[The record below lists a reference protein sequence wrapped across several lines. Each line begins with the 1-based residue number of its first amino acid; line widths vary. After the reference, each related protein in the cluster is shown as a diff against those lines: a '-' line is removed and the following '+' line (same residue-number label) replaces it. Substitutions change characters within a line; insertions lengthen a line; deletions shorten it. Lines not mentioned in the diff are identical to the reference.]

1 MDRTSFLAVF
11 LLLFIVSDVA
21 NASMLTKHRF
31 LIGDPPKG
39 NSDNPTLPGKDSP
52 VASPPPPSKPDPDP
66 NPKPV
71 DDGKNKTGSAPPAK
85 TPKTPDPNPEPKGS
99 NNSTQPAPVGPPTD
113 TGGGK
118 NNQTQKQDPNPEQK
132 PKEKPTPEPEK
143 KPKENPTPEPEQKPK
158 ENPTPEPEQKPKEN
172 PTPEPEQK
180 PKENPTP
187 EPGKTPEEDPSA
199 KTPEIEKTKNKS
211 DNVTNTPNVKKES
224 CDGVIKTCSTTDMIA
239 CIKSFNRESTEAV
252 ILVQNVRDSALNG
265 SLSAEDTRDL
275 VILKHEYKKIKLN
288 MGKSN
293 KIVLKGG
300 NGECVLQMDPFVS
313 EGNLFMRFPSYEKL
327 VTPINGAYFL
337 IVTVLIFGGMWV
349 CCLVRRRKQ
358 RTGGGVPYQELEMA
372 LPESASATD
381 VVTAEG
387 WDQGWD
393 DDWDGDNAVK
403 SPGGHLVGSISANG
417 LTARSLNKDG
427 WENNWDD

>member
-11 LLLFIVSDVA
+11 LLLFIVSDVT

-39 NSDNPTLPGKDSP
+39 NLDNPTLP
-52 VASPPPPSKPDPDP
+52 
-66 NPKPV
+66 PV
-71 DDGKNKTGSAPPAK
+71 DDGKNKTGSAPPTK
-85 TPKTPDPNPEPKGS
+85 TPEPKGS
-99 NNSTQPAPVGPPTD
+99 NNSTKPAPVGPPTD

-118 NNQTQKQDPNPEQK
+118 NNQTQKQDPNPVQK
-132 PKEKPTPEPEK
+132 PKEK
-143 KPKENPTPEPEQKPK
+143 PTPEPEQKPK
-158 ENPTPEPEQKPKEN
+158 ENPTLESEQKPKEN
-172 PTPEPEQK
+172 PTLESDQK

-211 DNVTNTPNVKKES
+211 ANVTNTPNVKKES
-224 CDGVIKTCSTTDMIA
+224 CDGAIKKCSSTDMVA

-252 ILVQNVRDSALNG
+252 ILVQNVRDSTLNG

-275 VILKHEYKKIKLN
+275 VIPKHEYKKIKLN

-293 KIVLKGG
+293 KIVLKAG
-300 NGECVLQMDPFVS
+300 NGECVLDPFVS
-313 EGNLFMRFPSYEKL
+313 EGNFFMRFPSYEKL